1 MNTTLIKIGVVICIG
16 VAMQPEALVAVTWRI
31 SGTKGFYDKP
41 HIHFED
47 SSI

>member
-1 MNTTLIKIGVVICIG
+1 MNTTLIKIGV
-16 VAMQPEALVAVTWRI
+16 AMQPEALEAVTLAV
-31 SGTKGFYDKP
+31 SGMKEFYDKP